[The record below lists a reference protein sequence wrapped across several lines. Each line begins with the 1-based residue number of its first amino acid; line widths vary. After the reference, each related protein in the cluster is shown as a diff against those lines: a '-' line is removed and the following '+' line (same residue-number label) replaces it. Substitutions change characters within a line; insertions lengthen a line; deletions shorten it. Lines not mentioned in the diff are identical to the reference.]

1 MADASGATDLE
12 IEITPLPFGATT
24 TLNCVDPTPDDGS
37 WSCLWQPGSLTN
49 LTGFD
54 LRARAQDR
62 FGNISG
68 WSPVH
73 HLIVDTTPPTITAD
87 AAVGDYLAD
96 GFINTA
102 ELVWRG
108 RAEDDHE
115 VNRVAVCLDG
125 VYTTGCATASVSL
138 PAPTVAWLH
147 DFSAALTGDGI
158 SQTVSFHG
166 FDAVG
171 NRSLTPLVRTFTVD
185 TVPPVINVAQP
196 VHVGGFLGIA
206 EMQVYSGTVSDGGG
220 VARMAAL
227 VVPPD
232 GFLRAE
238 PIALSGAGWRYSPR
252 LDQLGQYLIQITATD
267 RAGNISSTGLF
278 TLVVTNRP
286 PLTLDDSYATTA
298 DLSFTIK
305 TPGVL
310 VNDTDPDGDALT
322 VVAYD
327 NPSALGAG
335 VYFTPQGEFEYD
347 PTGSP
352 ILAALL
358 PGESMT
364 DTLAY
369 TVGDGHGNTVSATV
383 YVLVSAGR
391 FAGCAVA
398 DVNRDDRANIVDIGL
413 VTGHWGLTASDPGW
427 NPAYDVVVNG
437 VIDVADVSAAAACW
451 GYAAPRAARGSD

>member
-1 MADASGATDLE
+1 VADASGATDLE
-12 IEITPLPFGATT
+12 IEITPLPFGVTT
-24 TLNCVDPTPDDGS
+24 TLHCVDPTPDDGS
-37 WSCLWQPGSLTN
+37 WSCLWQPGNLTN

-62 FGNISG
+62 FGNISS
-68 WSPVH
+68 WSPVRR
-73 HLIVDTTPPTITAD
+73 LIVDTTPPILTAD
-87 AAVGDYLAD
+87 AVVDDYLAD
-96 GFINTA
+96 GFISAA

-108 RAEDDHE
+108 QAEDDHE

-125 VYTTGCATASVSL
+125 VYTTGCATASASL

-147 DFSAALTGDGI
+147 DFSGALTGDGI

-166 FDAVG
+166 FDAAG
-171 NRSLTPLVRTFTVD
+171 NRSLPPLLRTFTVD
-185 TVPPVINVAQP
+185 TAPPVINVAQP
-196 VHVGGFLGIA
+196 VHAGGFLGIA

-220 VARMAAL
+220 VARMTAL

-232 GFLRAE
+232 SILRVE
-238 PIALSGAGWRYSPR
+238 PIALSGATWSYSPR
-252 LDQLGQYLIQITATD
+252 LDQLGEYLIQITATD

-305 TPGVL
+305 MPGVL

-327 NPSALGAG
+327 NPSGLGAG
-335 VYFTPQGEFEYD
+335 VYLTPQGEFEYD

-352 ILAALL
+352 VLAALL

-364 DTLAY
+364 DTLDY
-369 TVGDGHGNTVSATV
+369 TADDGHGNTTIATV
-383 YVLVSAGR
+383 HVLVSAGR
-391 FAGCAVA
+391 FAGCAIA
-398 DVNRDDRANIVDIGL
+398 DVNSDDRGNIVDIGL
-413 VTGHWGLTASDPGW
+413 VTGHWGLTSSDPGW
-427 NPAYDVVVNG
+427 DPVYDVVVNG
-437 VIDVADVSAAAACW
+437 VIDVADVSAVAACW
-451 GYAAPRAARGSD
+451 GYAARPVSIGSN